1 LTALSLLLIHAFT
14 YRKRARETGLAWAL
28 LFPSFEKGVKAHK
41 TKALADD
48 ITLERHKDFGA
59 SAPMTSPQKTGFAHP
74 PATASEAKA
83 AFILNG

>member
-1 LTALSLLLIHAFT
+1 MRLPTENERGRPDWRL
-14 YRKRARETGLAWAL
+14 AL
-28 LFPSFEKGVKAHK
+28 LFPSFEKGVSAHK

-59 SAPMTSPQKTGFAHP
+59 SAPVTSPQKTGFAHP
-74 PATASEAKA
+74 LETASEAKA

>member
-1 LTALSLLLIHAFT
+1 MLLPTENERGRQDWRL
-14 YRKRARETGLAWAL
+14 AL
-28 LFPSFEKGVKAHK
+28 LFPSFEEGVSARK

-48 ITLERHKDFGA
+48 ITSERQKDFGA
-59 SAPMTSPQKTGFAHP
+59 SAPVTSPQKTGFAHS

>member
-1 LTALSLLLIHAFT
+1 MRLPTENERGRQDWRL
-14 YRKRARETGLAWAL
+14 AL
-28 LFPSFEKGVKAHK
+28 LFPSFEKGVSARK

-48 ITLERHKDFGA
+48 ITSERQKDFGA